1 MLRNYTM
8 PSNLALGLFLF
19 FFSVTALGQDI
30 FDIARSGT
38 TDELK
43 IYNKLHPN
51 NLNKENSQGYTP
63 LMLAAYH
70 GNVETA
76 TYLVMNGGDLN
87 GESKYGTPIMA
98 AAIKGN
104 DDIVELLLTLGADPN
119 MTDSNGTTALLY
131 ASIFSLNEISELL
144 LKGGADSKLKDNKG
158 NSALDYAILT
168 QNETLIKL
176 LNLHQ

>member
-1 MLRNYTM
+1 M
-8 PSNLALGLFLF
+8 PSNLILGLLLC
-19 FFSVTALGQDI
+19 FSITTLGQGV
-30 FDIARSGT
+30 FDIARSG
-38 TDELK
+38 DAGELK
-43 IYNKLHPN
+43 TYNKLHPN
-51 NLNKENSQGYTP
+51 NLNKENDQGYTP

-76 TYLVMNGGDLN
+76 TYLVDQGADLN

-104 DDIVELLLTLGADPN
+104 IDVVRLLLSQGADLN
-119 MTDSNGTTALLY
+119 KTDSNGTTALLY
-131 ASIFSLNEISELL
+131 TSIFSLNEIAELL
-144 LKGGADSKLKDNKG
+144 LKGGADPKLKDNKG
-158 NSALDYAILT
+158 NTALDYAILT

>member
-1 MLRNYTM
+1 M
-8 PSNLALGLFLF
+8 PSNLILGLFLC
-19 FFSVTALGQDI
+19 FSITTLAQDV
-30 FDIARSGT
+30 FDIARSGDA
-38 TDELK
+38 DELK
-43 IYNKLHPN
+43 TYNELSPN
-51 NLNKENSQGYTP
+51 NLNNENDQGYTP

-70 GNVETA
+70 GNIETA
-76 TYLVMNGGDLN
+76 TYLVNHGADLN

-104 DDIVELLLTLGADPN
+104 DDIVRLLLSQGADLN
-119 MTDSNGTTALLY
+119 KTDSNGTTALLY

-144 LKGGADSKLKDNKG
+144 LIGGADPKLKDSKG
-158 NSALDYAILT
+158 NTALDYAILT